1 MRAGPPTRKNA
12 CLLAPCQTPILC
24 FVPKINIQIFVAVEN
39 AMFASKQQQRMAG
52 NAAPSRF
59 NFWPSDDDEGSLLVT
74 FIGPGCNF
82 TSISGWSSSV
92 DLGYRL
98 LLEPQLAHHCFRC
111 AVIAIPL

>member
-92 DLGYRL
+92 DLGYRS
-98 LLEPQLAHHCFRC
+98 LLEPS
-111 AVIAIPL
+111 